1 MTLGR
6 TRKGEQKLMKKGRGQ
21 IIHVSDFVKEE
32 NGQLIICGEDGS
44 VVKDAH
50 CITYPGAQGDPWWDH
65 TQLLAQVDKAI
76 AIFKKAHPNCVAL
89 FVFDQSS
96 AHALLALDA
105 LCVFDM
111 NERNGGKQR
120 KQRDT
125 VIPMN
130 NPNQEL
136 CRKLQKMT
144 TESGEAKGLLQT
156 LEERGFKIN
165 KKMKVK
171 CSLVCAIENE
181 KCCLA

>member
-1 MTLGR
+1 MQMSIEHQYGAYHCSLVPGIALMTLGR
-6 TRKGEQKLMKKGRGQ
+6 MREGEQKLIKKGRGW
-21 IIHVSDFVKEE
+21 IIHVLDFVEEE

-44 VVKDAH
+44 VVKDAC
-50 CITYPGAQGDPWWDH
+50 CIMYPRAQEDPWWDH

-76 AIFKKAHPNCVAL
+76 AIFKEAHPDCVAL

-105 LCVFDM
+105 LHVFDM
-111 NERNGGKQR
+111 NKRNGGKQR

-136 CRKLQKMT
+136 RRKLQKMT
-144 TESGEAKGLLQT
+144 TESGKAKGLL
-156 LEERGFKIN
+156 
-165 KKMKVK
+165 
-171 CSLVCAIENE
+171 
-181 KCCLA
+181 